1 MEQWQIEQ
9 LHKQGKMPDWIYYQQ
24 IDKPVWLKIEEQKQ
38 KMLDQI
44 KKKKQQE
51 ELQESI
57 ESQVRDILDN
67 LIDELNLN

>member
-1 MEQWQIEQ
+1 MEQWKIEQ
-9 LHKQGKMPDWIYYQQ
+9 LHQQGKMPDWIYYQQ

-38 KMLDQI
+38 KMIDQI
-44 KKKKQQE
+44 QKKKQQE

-57 ESQVRDILDN
+57 EKQVSDVLDN